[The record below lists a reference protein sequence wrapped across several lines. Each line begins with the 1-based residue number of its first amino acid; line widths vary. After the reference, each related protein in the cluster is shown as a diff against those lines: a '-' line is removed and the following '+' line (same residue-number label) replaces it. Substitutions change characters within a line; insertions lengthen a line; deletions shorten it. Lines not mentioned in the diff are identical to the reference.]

1 MNWNRPDRPPTRT
14 LEISDRF
21 VLLAREGLGFRSNSR
36 PCRDS
41 SENSHQIFILIQFSL
56 SEIFKPFWI
65 GSHQLTTK
73 PNQFKY
79 GNALSVPTKFFP
91 HRKTKHSFVNTG
103 IFVCLVDLNPE
114 HMFICWCLST
124 SECKC
129 VTSLP
134 VLINISC
141 KHVLK
146 PHVLIIGTCSTL
158 LQPQISLWSQSIC
171 T

>member
-1 MNWNRPDRPPTRT
+1 MQRLSWKFPPNLYTHSVFFIRNLKTFLNW
-14 LEISDRF
+14 F
-21 VLLAREGLGFRSNSR
+21 
-36 PCRDS
+36 S
-41 SENSHQIFILIQFSL
+41 SIN
-56 SEIFKPFWI
+56 
-65 GSHQLTTK
+65 
-73 PNQFKY
+73 NQTNLKY

-103 IFVCLVDLNPE
+103 IFVCLVDLNPA